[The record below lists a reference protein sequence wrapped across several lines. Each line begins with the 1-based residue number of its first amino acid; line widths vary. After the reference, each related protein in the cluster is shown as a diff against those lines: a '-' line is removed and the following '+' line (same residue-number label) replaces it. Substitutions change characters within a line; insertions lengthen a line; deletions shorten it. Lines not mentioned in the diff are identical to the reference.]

1 MKHITKTI
9 LSLLSLCSPFAAYAE
24 TLTVEGDL
32 EVQGSIEAGST
43 TTFGRFEVVND
54 STSTIGA
61 ITAPAFDQAFL
72 YIANPTGDELGFDP
86 NQLVANTSGP
96 FHFYNSNS
104 SGSFLFRTGRSNY
117 NALSILSDGNVG
129 IGTDSPVEKLDLDGA
144 IRLGTTTNAN
154 AGTIRFD
161 SDDFWGHTSTGW
173 ISLTSGGSGSSGP
186 ATSLVSADNN
196 NETAIA
202 VTGADAA
209 TLSTTITG
217 KVVLATAQGD
227 IPMFGQ

>member
-1 MKHITKTI
+1 MKHITKTL
-9 LSLLSLCSPFAAYAE
+9 LSLLTLCSPFVAYAE
-24 TLTVEGDL
+24 TLTIEGDL
-32 EVQGSIEAGST
+32 DGQGNVEAGST
-43 TTFGRFEVVND
+43 TAFGRFEVVND

-61 ITAPAFDQAFL
+61 ITAPAFDKAFL

-86 NQLVANTSGP
+86 NQLVANTSGF
-96 FHFYNSNS
+96 FHFYNSNL
-104 SGSFLFRTGRSNY
+104 SGSFVFRTGRSNY
-117 NALSILSDGNVG
+117 NALSILADGNVG
-129 IGTDSPVEKLDLDGA
+129 IGTGSPVEKLDLDGA
-144 IRLGTTTNAN
+144 IRLGTTANTN

-161 SDDFWGHTSTGW
+161 SDDFYGRTSSGW
-173 ISLTSGGSGSSGP
+173 VSLTSGGSGPTGP

-202 VTGADAA
+202 VTGADAG